1 MNVFCAHLAN
11 TANFLDKQMPQDLA
25 AQDSCVEVGLNFP
38 RQMIQGM
45 LTMDLVLLV
54 IIVKKE
60 QQMAQCVL
68 KEHSDP
74 TLGLSL
80 EMIVCL
86 ALEENTALHQDFL
99 LLQVT
104 VVQGTIVLLRKTS
117 ALHFPAASNVQG
129 GTSVQM
135 ALPILMVVTQ
145 GRIREGSMKLHVM
158 SAQRVISVL
167 QTRLIPCLVPLVI
180 TVLMVHIHQ

>member
-25 AQDSCVEVGLNFP
+25 VQDSCVEVGLNFP

-135 ALPILMVVTQ
+135 ALLILMVVTQ